1 MTHEKRDVAKDFMD
15 ALYRLRAGVPLVIKL
30 PKKGGPIPIS
40 ISAVAREAQRS
51 RTLIGTEDCA
61 YPKVRKA
68 VLRAMGREE
77 TDLQDEGESDAGPAE
92 TIDELKKDNR
102 VLSRTVR
109 ELASRLAVSDDL
121 VSQLREALGRE
132 EARSSGKR
140 DSV

>member
-15 ALYRLRAGVPLVIKL
+15 ALHRLRAGVPLIVKP
-30 PKKGGPIPIS
+30 PKKGGPTPIS
-40 ISAVAREAQRS
+40 ISAVAKEAQRS

-68 VLRAMGREE
+68 VLKAMGREE
-77 TDLQDEGESDAGPAE
+77 TDLQDESESDAGPAE
-92 TIDELKKDNR
+92 TIDELKKNNR
-102 VLSRTVR
+102 ELSRTVR

-121 VSQLREALGRE
+121 VSQLRKALARE